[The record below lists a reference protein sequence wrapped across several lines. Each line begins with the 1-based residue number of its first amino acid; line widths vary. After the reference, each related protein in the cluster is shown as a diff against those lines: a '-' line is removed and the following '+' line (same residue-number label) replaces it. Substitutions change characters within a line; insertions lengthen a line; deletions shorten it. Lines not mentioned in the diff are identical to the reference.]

1 MKFKLLIRLST
12 IAAALSLAYTSAGS
26 VLIAAGDVYAPEA
39 VEETAQE
46 TEEETVQ
53 EAEFLG
59 GAAALFEESDL
70 IEEQPLLQTAGA
82 ISELDA
88 DLELFDVWAGGDIVE
103 SFEPEVS
110 EEAEEEPEMTVE
122 GSISVI
128 EPTATPTP
136 TLAPTATPTPAPTAT
151 PTPEPIPAPVTAS
164 APTPTP
170 EPAAE
175 PTPTEAPTATPTP
188 EEEPEEEENGDE
200 NTEEGAAKGAEVAA
214 FACQFV
220 GNPYVYGG
228 TSLTDGADC
237 SGFVMSVYQ
246 NFGVSLPRSS
256 GDYPGAAYAVENGLE
271 GARAGDIICY
281 RGHVA
286 IYIGNGQI
294 VHAYNS
300 RKGIAITEVGYDT
313 VIAVRRVF
321 R

>member
-1 MKFKLLIRLST
+1 MWIT
-12 IAAALSLAYTSAGS
+12 G
-26 VLIAAGDVYAPEA
+26 
-39 VEETAQE
+39 
-46 TEEETVQ
+46 
-53 EAEFLG
+53 
-59 GAAALFEESDL
+59 
-70 IEEQPLLQTAGA
+70 
-82 ISELDA
+82 
-88 DLELFDVWAGGDIVE
+88 IVE
-103 SFEPEVS
+103 SFEPKVS
-110 EEAEEEPEMTVE
+110 EEAEEEPEMIVE
-122 GSISVI
+122 GSITVI

-136 TLAPTATPTPAPTAT
+136 TLAPTSTPTPTPTAT
-151 PTPEPIPAPVTAS
+151 PMPEPTVAPTPTL

-170 EPAAE
+170 EP
-175 PTPTEAPTATPTP
+175 TPTETPTATPTP
-188 EEEPEEEENGDE
+188 EEEPEEEENGGED
-200 NTEEGAAKGAEVAA
+200 TEEGAAKGAEVAA
-214 FACQFV
+214 FACRFV

-237 SGFVMSVYQ
+237 SGFVMSVYL
-246 NFGVSLPRSS
+246 NFGVALPRSS

>member
-1 MKFKLLIRLST
+1 MKFKILIRLST
-12 IAAALSLAYTSAGS
+12 IAAAFSLAYTSAGS
-26 VLIAAGDVYAPEA
+26 VLIAADDVYVPEA
-39 VEETAQE
+39 
-46 TEEETVQ
+46 EEEEVQ

-59 GAAALFEESDL
+59 GAAALFEDSDL
-70 IEEQPLLQTAGA
+70 IEEQPVLQTAGA
-82 ISELDA
+82 ISELES
-88 DLELFDVWAGGDIVE
+88 DLELFDVWAGGELVE
-103 SFEPEVS
+103 SFEPVVS
-110 EEAEEEPEMTVE
+110 EEAEEAEEEPEMTVE
-122 GSISVI
+122 GSISVTEPTPTPTAVPTAAPTPVPTATPTP

-136 TLAPTATPTPAPTAT
+136 TLAPT
-151 PTPEPIPAPVTAS
+151 PTPEPTM
-164 APTPTP
+164 
-170 EPAAE
+170 E

-188 EEEPEEEENGDE
+188 EEEPEEEQPGDE

-237 SGFVMSVYQ
+237 SGFVMSVYL
-246 NFGVSLPRSS
+246 NFGVALPRSS
-256 GDYPGAAYAVENGLE
+256 GDYPGAAYPVENGLE

>member
-1 MKFKLLIRLST
+1 MKFKLLLRSSVI
-12 IAAALSLAYTSAGS
+12 IAALGLAYTSAGA
-26 VLIAAGDVYAPEA
+26 VLNAAGDDADLSV
-39 VEETAQE
+39 TAGN
-46 TEEETVQ
+46 VQ
-53 EAEFLG
+53 EAEYLG

-82 ISELDA
+82 ESLLDSELVF
-88 DLELFDVWAGGDIVE
+88 FDVWAGGELVE
-103 SFEPEVS
+103 SFEEVISEVPE
-110 EEAEEEPEMTVE
+110 VE
-122 GSISVI
+122 GSISVP
-128 EPTATPTP
+128 EPTPTELPTATPTP
-136 TLAPTATPTPAPTAT
+136 TAVPTATPTPAPTAPAAT
-151 PTPEPIPAPVTAS
+151 PTA
-164 APTPTP
+164 APTPAP
-170 EPAAE
+170 E
-175 PTPTEAPTATPTP
+175 PTATPTP
-188 EEEPEEEENGDE
+188 TEVPAPTEAPTPTEEPTPADEQEENGDTD
-200 NTEEGAAKGAEVAA
+200 TEDGAAKGAEVAS

-237 SGFVMSVYQ
+237 SGFVMSVYK
-246 NFGVSLPRSS
+246 NFGVALPRSS
-256 GDYPGAAYAVENGLE
+256 GDYLNAAYAVENGLD

-313 VIAVRRVF
+313 VIGVRRVF

>member
-1 MKFKLLIRLST
+1 MKFKLLLRSSVI
-12 IAAALSLAYTSAGS
+12 IAALGLAYTSAGA
-26 VLIAAGDVYAPEA
+26 VLNAAGDDADLRV
-39 VEETAQE
+39 TAGN
-46 TEEETVQ
+46 VQ
-53 EAEFLG
+53 EAEYLG

-82 ISELDA
+82 ESLLDSELVF
-88 DLELFDVWAGGDIVE
+88 FDVWAGGELVE
-103 SFEPEVS
+103 SFEEVISEVPE
-110 EEAEEEPEMTVE
+110 VE
-122 GSISVI
+122 GSISVP
-128 EPTATPTP
+128 EPTPTELPTATPTP
-136 TLAPTATPTPAPTAT
+136 TEAT
-151 PTPEPIPAPVTAS
+151 
-164 APTPTP
+164 
-170 EPAAE
+170 
-175 PTPTEAPTATPTP
+175 TPTEAPTPTEEPTP
-188 EEEPEEEENGDE
+188 ADEQEENGDTD
-200 NTEEGAAKGAEVAA
+200 TEDGAAKGAEVAS

-237 SGFVMSVYQ
+237 SGFVMSVYK
-246 NFGVSLPRSS
+246 NFGVALPRSS
-256 GDYPGAAYAVENGLE
+256 GDYLNAAYAVENGLD

-313 VIAVRRVF
+313 VIGVRRVF

>member
-1 MKFKLLIRLST
+1 MKYKFLIKLSMVF
-12 IAAALSLAYTSAGS
+12 AVAGLAYASAGG
-26 VLIAAGDVYAPEA
+26 VLIAAD
-39 VEETAQE
+39 EEPVKA
-46 TEEETVQ
+46 
-53 EAEFLG
+53 EAELSGENEAEYLG
-59 GAAALFEESDL
+59 GAAALFEDS
-70 IEEQPLLQTAGA
+70 IFVEELPVLQAAGA
-82 ISELDA
+82 IAELDG
-88 DLELFDVWAGGDIVE
+88 DLDVFDVWAGGELI
-103 SFEPEVS
+103 SS
-110 EEAEEEPEMTVE
+110 AEEEAQTQMQVE
-122 GSISVI
+122 GTVTAI

-136 TLAPTATPTPAPTAT
+136 TATPMPTATPTPAPTITPTVT
-151 PTPEPIPAPVTAS
+151 PTPIPTE

-170 EPAAE
+170 EPTAE

-188 EEEPEEEENGDE
+188 EEEPEEENEGGEQSED
-200 NTEEGAAKGAEVAA
+200 GAAKGAEVAA

-228 TSLTDGADC
+228 TSLTNGADC
-237 SGFVMSVYQ
+237 SGFVMSVYL

-256 GDYPGAAYAVENGLE
+256 GDYPNAAYAVEEGLA

-300 RKGIAITEVGYDT
+300 RKGITITEVGYDT